1 MKRNKQKLADM
12 GLTRQIDNYFIEQI
26 KWLNWHRKKLKTG
39 RIGFE
44 IHETV
49 FYGIPIYYYLDVR
62 FIRQNNLES
71 DEKRIDHILDRQAYK
86 NNFKDNTALSSS
98 LSILFWEIYQSLL
111 EQYQKRLPT
120 LAFRSEL
127 SDTVLHIGLTS
138 SFKSKKIGV
147 FERYS
152 FLSDWIVDVLLDFCI
167 NWNIIF

>member
-1 MKRNKQKLADM
+1 MKRNKQKLSDM
-12 GLTRQIDNYFIEQI
+12 GLTQNIDNYFIEQI

-39 RIGFE
+39 RVGFE
-44 IHETV
+44 IHEIA

-62 FIRQNNLES
+62 FIRQNNLEF
-71 DEKRIDHILDRQAYK
+71 DEKGLDNIMERQSYK
-86 NNFKDNTALSSS
+86 NNFKDNVALSSA

-138 SFKSKKIGV
+138 TFKSKKLGV
-147 FERYS
+147 FENWS
-152 FLSDWIVDVLLDFCI
+152 FLSDWLVDVLFDFCV
-167 NWNIIF
+167 NLNIIF